1 MVATVRNVQESAKVC
16 RDITRRSATSF
27 YYAFKTLPRA
37 KSRAFEIIYAFMR
50 VSDDL
55 SDDDS
60 IVDREKAL
68 LSWRAALDEAIAG
81 NTQVHP
87 VMPALMSVV
96 KEFDIPTSYLHELVD
111 GTIQDLTVSRFASFD
126 ALYDYCYKV
135 ASIVGLVSLRLFRL
149 QNPNA
154 TSWERAESLAIDC
167 GQGFQLTN
175 ILRDIKEDLQ
185 RDRIYLPQDELARFG
200 LTEDDLRQEVR
211 DQRFLDFM
219 AFQCQRAEEFYQ
231 RSAALL
237 DMVEKDA
244 RPCLATMRGIY
255 HGILERIVK
264 AEYDI
269 WSRRA
274 RVPLGAKLGI
284 AARAYWDRFRG

>member
-1 MVATVRNVQESAKVC
+1 MAAIANDIEASAKYC

-27 YYAFKTLPRA
+27 YYAFKTLPRR

-55 SDDDS
+55 SDDET
-60 IVDREKAL
+60 IEDRVQSLEEWRQCLDHAL
-68 LSWRAALDEAIAG
+68 AG
-81 NTQVHP
+81 DPTHHP
-87 VMPALMSVV
+87 IMPALMDVLR
-96 KEFDIPTSYLHELVD
+96 EFEIPASYLHELID
-111 GTIQDLTVSRFASFD
+111 GTVQDLTVTRFEDFE
-126 ALYDYCYKV
+126 ALHAYCYKV

-149 QNPNA
+149 KEPNEA
-154 TSWERAESLAIDC
+154 NWQQAESFAIDC

-175 ILRDIKEDLQ
+175 ILRDIKEDWG
-185 RDRIYLPQDELARFG
+185 RDRVYLPQE
-200 LTEDDLRQEVR
+200 DLRRFKITEADLDQEIY

-219 AFQCQRAEEFYQ
+219 SFQCSRAEDYYQ
-231 RSAALL
+231 KSEALL
-237 DMVEKDA
+237 DMIEKDA

-255 HGILERIVK
+255 HGILERIER
-264 AEYDI
+264 ADYDI

-284 AARAYWDRFRG
+284 AARAFLDRFRG